1 MHVLF
6 SFQPSLV
13 LAGPFSS
20 PFTLVHLFAR
30 FIFIFPSLPQ
40 NSCAPSLP
48 PSVCLSLS
56 LRLSLPLYLSPVSS
70 SETSGAKLCLSLSL
84 HFFLLFFFASLS
96 KSVTTFFFFCQGCL
110 ILRGASKREEELIP
124 NPVFPPKKEK
134 KRESRRFFKKK
145 KSVQLLVLTSCPNR
159 VSVRPALRH
168 PGGVNEGRNTGMEG
182 LYLVGGVKR
191 VLRGMIRAL

>member
-1 MHVLF
+1 MSCFPSSLRLSSPVPSPRPSHLCTSLLALSLF
-6 SFQPSLV
+6 SPLFHRTAVLLPSLRLSV
-13 LAGPFSS
+13 SLSLS
-20 PFTLVHLFAR
+20 DYRCLF
-30 FIFIFPSLPQ
+30 ICLLFPPQ
-40 NSCAPSLP
+40 KP
-48 PSVCLSLS
+48 PGQSSVCLSLC
-56 LRLSLPLYLSPVSS
+56 
-70 SETSGAKLCLSLSL
+70 T
-84 HFFLLFFFASLS
+84 FFFFFFASLS
-96 KSVTTFFFFCQGCL
+96 KSVTTFFFFLSRLSDPQRSIKERKQ
-110 ILRGASKREEELIP
+110 ILFSPAR
-124 NPVFPPKKEK
+124 KKK

>member
-110 ILRGASKREEELIP
+110 ILRGASKRE
-124 NPVFPPKKEK
+124 NKSCFPPQEK
-134 KRESRRFFKKK
+134 KKKGKAGGFFKKK
-145 KSVQLLVLTSCPNR
+145 KCPAFGINFLSKQSECASCSETSWW
-159 VSVRPALRH
+159 S
-168 PGGVNEGRNTGMEG
+168 E
-182 LYLVGGVKR
+182 
-191 VLRGMIRAL
+191 

>member
-1 MHVLF
+1 MDFLTFNLTHSSPSAPMHVLF

-84 HFFLLFFFASLS
+84 HFFLLFFASLS

-124 NPVFPPKKEK
+124 NPVFPPKK
-134 KRESRRFFKKK
+134 KKK
-145 KSVQLLVLTSCPNR
+145 KGKQEVFF
-159 VSVRPALRH
+159 
-168 PGGVNEGRNTGMEG
+168 
-182 LYLVGGVKR
+182 
-191 VLRGMIRAL
+191 

>member
-1 MHVLF
+1 M
-6 SFQPSLV
+6 SC
-13 LAGPFSS
+13 
-20 PFTLVHLFAR
+20 
-30 FIFIFPSLPQ
+30 FPS
-40 NSCAPSLP
+40 
-48 PSVCLSLS
+48 S
-56 LRLSLPLYLSPVSS
+56 LRLSSPVPSPRPS
-70 SETSGAKLCLSLSL
+70 HLCTSLLALSLFSPLFHRTAVLLPSLRLSVSLSLSQIIA
-84 HFFLLFFFASLS
+84 ASLS
-96 KSVTTFFFFCQGCL
+96 VSCFLLRNLRGKALSVSLFALFSSFFLPLFLNLSQLFFFFCQGCL

>member
-1 MHVLF
+1 MDFLTFNLTHSSPSAPMHVLF

-56 LRLSLPLYLSPVSS
+56 LSDYRCLFICLLFPPQKPPGQSS
-70 SETSGAKLCLSLSL
+70 VCLSLC
-84 HFFLLFFFASLS
+84 
-96 KSVTTFFFFCQGCL
+96 TFFFFFLPLFLNLSQL
-110 ILRGASKREEELIP
+110 FFFFLSRLSDPQRSIKERGRAYSKSC
-124 NPVFPPKKEK
+124 FPPQE
-134 KRESRRFFKKK
+134 KKK
-145 KSVQLLVLTSCPNR
+145 KGKAGGFFLKKK
-159 VSVRPALRH
+159 VSSFW
-168 PGGVNEGRNTGMEG
+168 
-182 LYLVGGVKR
+182 Y
-191 VLRGMIRAL
+191 

>member
-56 LRLSLPLYLSPVSS
+56 LSDYRCLFICLLFPPQKPPGQSS
-70 SETSGAKLCLSLSL
+70 VCLSLC
-84 HFFLLFFFASLS
+84 
-96 KSVTTFFFFCQGCL
+96 TFFFFFLPLFLNLSQL
-110 ILRGASKREEELIP
+110 FFFFLSRLSDPQRSIKERKQILFS
-124 NPVFPPKKEK
+124 PPRKKK
-134 KRESRRFFKKK
+134 KRESRRFFFKK

>member
-1 MHVLF
+1 MSCFPSSLRLSSPVPSPRPSHLCTSLLALSLF
-6 SFQPSLV
+6 SPLFHRTAVLLPSLRLSV
-13 LAGPFSS
+13 SLSLS
-20 PFTLVHLFAR
+20 DYRCLF
-30 FIFIFPSLPQ
+30 ICLLFPPQ
-40 NSCAPSLP
+40 KP
-48 PSVCLSLS
+48 PGQSSVCLSLC
-56 LRLSLPLYLSPVSS
+56 
-70 SETSGAKLCLSLSL
+70 T
-84 HFFLLFFFASLS
+84 FFFFFFASLS

>member
-1 MHVLF
+1 MSCFPSSLRLSSPVPSPRPSHLCTSLLALSLF
-6 SFQPSLV
+6 SPLFHRTAVLLPSLRLSV
-13 LAGPFSS
+13 SLSLS
-20 PFTLVHLFAR
+20 DYRCLF
-30 FIFIFPSLPQ
+30 ICLLFPPQ
-40 NSCAPSLP
+40 KP
-48 PSVCLSLS
+48 PGQSSVCLSLCTFFFFFF
-56 LRLSLPLYLSPVSS
+56 LPLFLNLSQ
-70 SETSGAKLCLSLSL
+70 L
-84 HFFLLFFFASLS
+84 
-96 KSVTTFFFFCQGCL
+96 FFFFCQGCL

>member
-96 KSVTTFFFFCQGCL
+96 KSVTTFFFFLSRLSDPQRS
-110 ILRGASKREEELIP
+110 IKERGRAYSKSC
-124 NPVFPPKKEK
+124 FPPQE
-134 KRESRRFFKKK
+134 KKK
-145 KSVQLLVLTSCPNR
+145 KGKAGGFLKKKK
-159 VSVRPALRH
+159 VSSFW
-168 PGGVNEGRNTGMEG
+168 
-182 LYLVGGVKR
+182 Y
-191 VLRGMIRAL
+191 

>member
-96 KSVTTFFFFCQGCL
+96 KSVTTFFFFLSRLSDPQRSIKERKQ
-110 ILRGASKREEELIP
+110 ILFSPAR
-124 NPVFPPKKEK
+124 KKK
-134 KRESRRFFKKK
+134 KRESRRFFLKK